1 MTKPAGNITILVAG
15 SILMIGGL
23 IAVAALFLGSTV
35 IVLLRRMTPPRALK
49 GGQVQRRQ
57 GLA

>member
-23 IAVAALFLGSTV
+23 IAVAVLFLGSTV

-49 GGQVQRRQ
+49 GG
-57 GLA
+57 